1 MGERLMNVELRLTL
15 DDAVAEVLGMLTGL
29 DLTYEAEYD
38 RYRAITRQLNRALRA
53 NALEAE
59 WSYYASTM
67 EIGNTVE
74 GMREVQLPMNVRP
87 RILNDDAVRLVKDD
101 RTVVWA
107 QFLPRSS
114 LSKYEWQ
121 PGLWCAITRQML
133 LFSRPLTL
141 AEEGLAIQVPV
152 MREPRMFRLPETG
165 EEVPDSIRQQLI
177 DFNYPDVITARAAFF
192 YAQTDPVMQPR
203 VPTLEAGYKDVMYQV
218 IEQDTRNSD
227 MPYLNSF
234 TLPVE
239 SGLVPE
245 STFHRHPHADF

>member
-1 MGERLMNVELRLTL
+1 MNIELRLTL
-15 DDAVAEVLGMLTGL
+15 DEAVAEVLGMLTGL
-29 DLTYEAEYD
+29 DLSYEAEYD

-53 NALEAE
+53 NALESE
-59 WSYYASTM
+59 WSHYASTL
-67 EIGNTVE
+67 EVGTAAK
-74 GMREVQLPMNVRP
+74 GMRELQLPTNVRP
-87 RILNDDAVRLVKDD
+87 RILNDDAVRLIKDG

-121 PGLWCAITRQML
+121 QGLWCSTTRQML
-133 LFSRPLTL
+133 LFSRPLTQVE
-141 AEEGLAIQVPV
+141 AGLAIHVPV

-165 EEVPDSIRQQLI
+165 EDVPDVIRQQLI

-218 IEQDTRNSD
+218 IEQDTRNTD
-227 MPYLNSF
+227 MPYMNSF
-234 TLPVE
+234 TLPVV

-245 STFHRHPHADF
+245 NTTHRHPHSDF

>member
-1 MGERLMNVELRLTL
+1 MNIELRLTL

-29 DLTYEAEYD
+29 DLTYEAEFD

-67 EIGNTVE
+67 DVGTATL
-74 GMREVQLPMNVRP
+74 GMRELQLPTNVRP
-87 RILNDDAVRLVKDD
+87 RILNDDAVRFVEDG
-101 RTVVWA
+101 RTVAWA
-107 QFLPRSS
+107 QFLPRAS

-121 PGLWCAITRQML
+121 PGLWCAVTRQML
-133 LFSRPLTL
+133 LFSRPLTSL
-141 AEEGLAIQVPV
+141 EDGLAIQVPV
-152 MREPRMFRLPETG
+152 MREPRMFRLPPTG

-203 VPTLEAGYKDVMYQV
+203 VPTLEQGYKDVMYQV

-245 STFHRHPHADF
+245 NTSHRHPHADF